1 MNNVWTNVAI
11 IVAILGGTGLVA
23 GAMVMLRPEAERQAP
38 EQVVTRVEVVEV
50 QPEDKPAQ
58 VRATGTVE
66 PARQITLMP
75 QVTGRI
81 VWQSDKLVPGNRV
94 DKGTVLARIDPT
106 DYELAVEQSK
116 SQVRAAEV
124 ELELEK
130 GRQDVAA
137 KEWALLGDGRD
148 PEDAPLAMRKPQLK
162 AAEQSLAA
170 ARAGLRQAELN
181 LQRTFLV
188 APFNA
193 VVLDESIDLG
203 QVVGPTNTVASLL
216 GTDEVWV
223 KVSVPVDQVPAVA
236 LPAGDEPGSPARVEQ
251 RLATGSVVRDG
262 SVAQLLAQ
270 LDAATRTAQLLVV
283 VPNPMDGPEGS
294 IPLLPGAYV
303 DVAIDG
309 RVLREVMTIP
319 RTALDGGDKV
329 WVVEQEGTLASR
341 TVSVGWREAEDVI
354 VTEGLEAG
362 SRVVVSPL
370 AYPIEGMRVESIP
383 VDAKAANVAPAPRE
397 QEN

>member
-1 MNNVWTNVAI
+1 MSNSNSVGFNAAVVA
-11 IVAILGGTGLVA
+11 AILLGAGFVA
-23 GAMVMLRPEAERQAP
+23 GAMIYLSPEAERKAP
-38 EQVVTRVEVVEV
+38 EQVVTRVEVVQATPVDRAARIE
-50 QPEDKPAQ
+50 
-58 VRATGTVE
+58 ATGTVE
-66 PARQITLMP
+66 PARLVSLVP

-81 VWQSDKLVPGNRV
+81 VWQSDALVPGTRV
-94 DKGTVLARIDPT
+94 DEGTVLARIDPT

-116 SQVRAAEV
+116 SQLRAAEL

-137 KEWALLGDGRD
+137 REWALLGEGRSAD
-148 PEDAPLAMRKPQLK
+148 DAPLALRKPQLR

-170 ARAGLRQAELN
+170 ARASLRQAELN

-193 VVLDESIDLG
+193 VIQDESLEIG
-203 QVVGPTNTVASLL
+203 QLVGPNTMAATLL

-223 KVSVPVDQVPAVA
+223 KVSVPVDQLPAVELTSEEA
-236 LPAGDEPGSPARVEQ
+236 AGSPAKVEQ

-262 SVAQLLAQ
+262 SVARLLAQ

-283 VPNPMDGPEGS
+283 VPSPMDGPAGS

-303 DVAIDG
+303 DVTIEG
-309 RVLREVMTIP
+309 RVLEDVMTIP

-329 WVVEQEGTLASR
+329 WVVEQESTLSSR
-341 TVSVGWREAEDVI
+341 KIRVGWREAEDVV
-354 VTEGLEAG
+354 VTDGLEPG

-370 AYPIEGMRVESIP
+370 AYPIEGMHVEA
-383 VDAKAANVAPAPRE
+383 VETTVLGKER
-397 QEN
+397 